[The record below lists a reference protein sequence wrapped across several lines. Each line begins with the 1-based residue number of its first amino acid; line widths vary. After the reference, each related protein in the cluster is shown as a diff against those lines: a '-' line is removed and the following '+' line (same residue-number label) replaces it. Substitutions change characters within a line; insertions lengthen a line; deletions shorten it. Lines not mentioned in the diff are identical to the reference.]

1 MNMKTITLAILS
13 SLLLIPFS
21 AAQEAA
27 GTPPEEARQQ
37 PRATLP
43 KSGQES
49 DATLSAEAAAAKERD
64 EKLRQEE
71 RAKALLE
78 KKAVVYSGFLVEA
91 SRAKE
96 KKRLFSLR
104 QPRDAKNDYR
114 NIAFDERT
122 NRPRGFVLFR
132 IGF

>member
-1 MNMKTITLAILS
+1 MKMKPTTLALLS
-13 SLLLIPFS
+13 SLLLIPLA
-21 AAQEAA
+21 AAQ
-27 GTPPEEARQQ
+27 
-37 PRATLP
+37 
-43 KSGQES
+43 
-49 DATLSAEAAAAKERD
+49 DATITTAPDEAAAAKQRA
-64 EKLRQEE
+64 EKLLQEE

-78 KKAVVYSGFLVEA
+78 KKPVVYSGFLVEA

-96 KKRLFSLR
+96 KKRFFSLR